1 MLDYHLPGFFFHK
14 GTHRMN
20 DTATIDLSVEDG
32 RVKVLITNTDGQ
44 KIHLK
49 LSEDEAADFYRAL
62 GTMLS

>member
-1 MLDYHLPGFFFHK
+1 
-14 GTHRMN
+14 MN

-62 GTMLS
+62 GTMLA